1 MLDRGLYDPAFVRR
15 RQHYRRLRDS
25 VPAGAAGAGA
35 DVVLGALEAGVGAAS
50 LLDDA
55 AASVDDPAD
64 VPESLLVLL
73 SLLLEDFGL
82 AWL

>member
-15 RQHYRRLRDS
+15 RQLHRRLRDS

-35 DVVLGALEAGVGAAS
+35 DVVPGALEAGAGAAS
-50 LLDDA
+50 LLDEA
-55 AASVDDPAD
+55 EASVGDA
-64 VPESLLVLL
+64 PEPLLVLL

>member
-1 MLDRGLYDPAFVRR
+1 
-15 RQHYRRLRDS
+15 
-25 VPAGAAGAGA
+25 
-35 DVVLGALEAGVGAAS
+35 